1 MARMGMAR
9 WQNASRTFFEDGF
22 SMRRFWRMFR
32 FPKTI
37 CVFLTGLLSATGALA
52 ELSYEQKNRL
62 RGEMRE
68 QWSKITPQEKEQL
81 RREHDEDQR
90 EEQREGRDGQR
101 MQKVSLDNR
110 TPPVDHHHLRRQ
122 LKEIAPDDKR

>member
-1 MARMGMAR
+1 MGMAR
-9 WQNASRTFFEDGF
+9 WQNASRTFFEDAF

-37 CVFLTGLLSATGALA
+37 CVCLTGLLSTTGALA

-81 RREHDEDQR
+81 RREHDDDPREDQK
-90 EEQREGRDGQR
+90 EGLRV
-101 MQKVSLDNR
+101 QKASLDNR

-122 LKEIAPDDKR
+122 LKEITPDDKR